1 MHYGDEC
8 TKIGVT
14 DFSGRELSRVAILE
28 DSKYFMPSRYS
39 TVVNSAVRSGWRQRL
54 SSLPIL
60 YKVLIANALIVLLG
74 AVIGTYVTVHIS
86 REYAVPTRED
96 LVVIFAVAGTVL
108 SLAVNYWVLKAAF
121 EPLDSLER
129 VANSVRKGDFSA
141 RAETL
146 RFSDPQLTRFAET
159 FNQTLDALN
168 DDREQLRRLANQVIG
183 AQEEERKRISRELH
197 DETAQVLFA
206 QLLRVT
212 ALKSSP
218 NDDVRATADVL
229 ENMTVEAIES
239 VRRLALE
246 LRPPA
251 LDDLGLREA
260 LSDYVERFSE
270 QANMHVEIRSTAL
283 KERLQSEGELAL
295 YRVAQE
301 ALTNVLRHAK
311 ATHAR
316 IDLDTSDNFVCLS
329 IEDNGVG
336 FDIPAS
342 KDGDGRRRGIGLF
355 SMEER
360 LSLVGGTLSLSRVD
374 PHGTRIVA
382 CVPIGTNVTP
392 TPTHV
397 LLRRDASPV

>member
-1 MHYGDEC
+1 MQARH
-8 TKIGVT
+8 
-14 DFSGRELSRVAILE
+14 
-28 DSKYFMPSRYS
+28 S
-39 TVVNSAVRSGWRQRL
+39 TVINSVRDRRWRRRL
-54 SSLPIL
+54 ASMPIL
-60 YKVLIANALIVLLG
+60 YKVLFANALIVLLG
-74 AVIGTYVTVHIS
+74 AVIGTYLTVHIS
-86 REYAVPTRED
+86 REYIVPTRED
-96 LVVIFAVAGTVL
+96 LAVIFAVAGTVL

-129 VANSVRKGDFSA
+129 VANSVRNGDLSA
-141 RAETL
+141 RADNWRL
-146 RFSDPQLTRFAET
+146 SDPQLARFAET
-159 FNQTLDALN
+159 FNQTLDALK
-168 DDREQLRRLANQVIG
+168 DDREQLRQVANQVIG

-212 ALKSSP
+212 ALKASP
-218 NDDVRATADVL
+218 NEDVRATADVL

-260 LSDYVERFSE
+260 LGDYVERFSE
-270 QANMHVEIRSTAL
+270 QADMHVEIHSTAL
-283 KERLQSEGELAL
+283 RDRLQTEGELAL

-301 ALTNVLRHAK
+301 ALQNVLRHSN
-311 ATHAR
+311 ATRAR
-316 IDLDTSDNFVCLS
+316 IDLDASDNLVCLS
-329 IEDNGVG
+329 IEDNGIG

-342 KDGDGRRRGIGLF
+342 KGGDGRRRGIGLF

-360 LSLVGGTLSLSRVD
+360 LALVGGTLRISRVD

-382 CVPIGTNVTP
+382 CVPNGNDVTP
-392 TPTHV
+392 TPSQV
-397 LLRRDASPV
+397 LLGRDTTSI